1 MVAFCQGLVLF
12 AGQLL
17 FSASYPVRVHIGF
30 VLYCKG
36 VKQYMIS
43 TAAALLPC
51 FSNPNMRSSYA
62 AVVAPCSIGEEA
74 EARSFKN
81 SQGTL

>member
-43 TAAALLPC
+43 TAAAL
-51 FSNPNMRSSYA
+51 
-62 AVVAPCSIGEEA
+62 
-74 EARSFKN
+74 
-81 SQGTL
+81 TLFLKPKHALQLRCCCGAMQHWRRG